1 MNNQKKRIAL
11 IDSYSFVF
19 RAYFSMP
26 ALTRKDGTPVGDV
39 YGFTK
44 MMMRLLA
51 SLDFTHIV
59 AIFDSG
65 SKTFRNEIYSEYK
78 MHRPEC
84 PEDLKPQFPIIRQ
97 VAESLNL
104 ATLEKKN
111 YEADDLIATIAKQV
125 DPDEYEVLIISPDKD
140 LMQLVSDHIKI
151 YDAGKDKM
159 IDRAAVKEKFGVKP
173 EQVVDI
179 LALMGDAADNIPGVK
194 GVGPKTAS
202 ELISEFGSLE
212 NLYQNLDKIKQKKRK
227 EYLETDHEKAKLSKI
242 LARLEENVDFD
253 SDLSNF
259 KVRPIDPQKLINF
272 LEAQNFNS
280 LATKVRTEFD
290 YNNEDIS
297 NEINQNKE
305 NNLKKIKI
313 VKIKSKSDLE
323 KLKKS
328 EKLAKFA
335 IFDTNLITN
344 QSNQLFLKDFTISLP
359 IESGKIEEVFY
370 FESDIWQESNDLFN
384 QKQINQKDVLEILK
398 DILENK
404 NIIKIGY
411 KIKEIKKFFTRHN
424 INFIADDIALMG
436 YILNSSSGK
445 SNIRILITN
454 YLDDEEAENLGQFF
468 DDLDKNKKNLALED
482 NSKRIEVLVARN
494 HFIFNLFPI
503 LKQELEEQRLEKIY
517 KDYEIPLIDILIK
530 MELNGIEISSLKLK
544 ELSDEFEKQIIS
556 LSKEIYNLADEEFNI
571 ASPKQLSH
579 ILFEKLS
586 LKTGKKSKTGL
597 YSTNSDILEELSLQ
611 GHIIAEKVLEWR
623 HVAKLK
629 NTYADAL
636 PKTISNED
644 GRIHTNYSNIS
655 TITGRLSSN
664 NPNLQNIPI
673 RSKDG
678 IKIRN
683 SFIAKKGCKL
693 IMADYSQ
700 IELRVLA
707 SMAKIPNLKQ
717 AFINNQD
724 IHAITASQVFNTP
737 LEEIDSDLRRKAKAI
752 NFGIIYGISSFG
764 LAKQLKI
771 PKEDA
776 KKYMDQYFTTYP
788 EIKVFMEK
796 TKEIARKQGFVET
809 IIGRKCFLPEIN
821 SKNHIRRSLEERLA
835 INAPIQ
841 GSAADIIKQA
851 MIDLDS
857 TLNQG
862 NYQSRIL
869 LQIHDELIIEAP
881 DNEVEEISSLIQ
893 DVMENVKLIDVD
905 LKVDVK
911 INSFW
916 G

>member
-26 ALTRKDGTPVGDV
+26 ALTRKDGTPVGAV

-125 DPDEYEVLIISPDKD
+125 DQDEYEVLIISPDKD

>member
-26 ALTRKDGTPVGDV
+26 ALTRKDGTPVGAV

-78 MHRPEC
+78 MNRQEC

-179 LALMGDAADNIPGVK
+179 LALIGDAADNIPGVK

>member
-26 ALTRKDGTPVGDV
+26 AFTRKDGTPVGAV

-328 EKLAKFA
+328 
-335 IFDTNLITN
+335 
-344 QSNQLFLKDFTISLP
+344 
-359 IESGKIEEVFY
+359 
-370 FESDIWQESNDLFN
+370 
-384 QKQINQKDVLEILK
+384 
-398 DILENK
+398 
-404 NIIKIGY
+404 
-411 KIKEIKKFFTRHN
+411 
-424 INFIADDIALMG
+424 
-436 YILNSSSGK
+436 
-445 SNIRILITN
+445 
-454 YLDDEEAENLGQFF
+454 
-468 DDLDKNKKNLALED
+468 
-482 NSKRIEVLVARN
+482 
-494 HFIFNLFPI
+494 
-503 LKQELEEQRLEKIY
+503 
-517 KDYEIPLIDILIK
+517 
-530 MELNGIEISSLKLK
+530 
-544 ELSDEFEKQIIS
+544 
-556 LSKEIYNLADEEFNI
+556 
-571 ASPKQLSH
+571 
-579 ILFEKLS
+579 
-586 LKTGKKSKTGL
+586 
-597 YSTNSDILEELSLQ
+597 
-611 GHIIAEKVLEWR
+611 
-623 HVAKLK
+623 
-629 NTYADAL
+629 
-636 PKTISNED
+636 
-644 GRIHTNYSNIS
+644 
-655 TITGRLSSN
+655 
-664 NPNLQNIPI
+664 
-673 RSKDG
+673 
-678 IKIRN
+678 
-683 SFIAKKGCKL
+683 
-693 IMADYSQ
+693 
-700 IELRVLA
+700 
-707 SMAKIPNLKQ
+707 
-717 AFINNQD
+717 
-724 IHAITASQVFNTP
+724 
-737 LEEIDSDLRRKAKAI
+737 
-752 NFGIIYGISSFG
+752 
-764 LAKQLKI
+764 
-771 PKEDA
+771 
-776 KKYMDQYFTTYP
+776 
-788 EIKVFMEK
+788 
-796 TKEIARKQGFVET
+796 
-809 IIGRKCFLPEIN
+809 
-821 SKNHIRRSLEERLA
+821 
-835 INAPIQ
+835 
-841 GSAADIIKQA
+841 
-851 MIDLDS
+851 
-857 TLNQG
+857 
-862 NYQSRIL
+862 
-869 LQIHDELIIEAP
+869 
-881 DNEVEEISSLIQ
+881 
-893 DVMENVKLIDVD
+893 
-905 LKVDVK
+905 
-911 INSFW
+911 
-916 G
+916 

>member
-26 ALTRKDGTPVGDV
+26 AFTRKDGTPVGAV

>member
-26 ALTRKDGTPVGDV
+26 ALTRKDGTPVGAV

-869 LQIHDELIIEAP
+869 LQIHDELII
-881 DNEVEEISSLIQ
+881 
-893 DVMENVKLIDVD
+893 
-905 LKVDVK
+905 
-911 INSFW
+911 
-916 G
+916 

>member
-26 ALTRKDGTPVGDV
+26 ALTRKDGTPVGAV

>member
-26 ALTRKDGTPVGDV
+26 ALTRKDGTPVGAV

-468 DDLDKNKKNLALED
+468 DDLDKNKKNLDLED